1 MTTSAVFAFLHFVAV
16 FGVVATVFLEWQTM
30 SPSPSRAEALRLQ
43 RCDRWYGLSAM
54 LLVVVGLLRVYYF
67 EKGSA
72 FYFGNPFFNAK
83 MALFVLVGLVSIYPT
98 VRFIKWRAQM
108 RAGGAPMVSAGEHR
122 WILWSLRAE
131 LVLLLGA
138 AFCASLMARGIGL
151 R

>member
-1 MTTSAVFAFLHFVAV
+1 MTTSAVFAFLHFAAL
-16 FGVVATVFLEWQTM
+16 FGVVATVFLEWQTI
-30 SPSPSRAEALRLQ
+30 SAAPTRAEALRLQ

-83 MALFVLVGLVSIYPT
+83 LALFVAVGLVSIYPT

-108 RAGGAPMVSAGEHR
+108 RDGGAPKISAEEHR
-122 WILWSLRAE
+122 RILWSLRAE
-131 LVLLLGA
+131 VLMLLGA
-138 AFCASLMARGIGL
+138 AFCASMMARGIGL

>member
-43 RCDRWYGLSAM
+43 RCDRWYGLFALM
-54 LLVVVGLLRVYYF
+54 LVVVGLLRVYGF

-98 VRFIKWRAQM
+98 MRFIKWRAQT
-108 RAGGAPMVSAGEHR
+108 RQGAAPVVSATEYR
-122 WILWSLRAE
+122 RIMMSLRAE
-131 LVLLLGA
+131 LLLLLA
-138 AFCASLMARGIGL
+138 TALCASLMARGVGL
-151 R
+151 

>member
-1 MTTSAVFAFLHFVAV
+1 V
-16 FGVVATVFLEWQTM
+16 FGVVATVFLRVADDE
-30 SPSPSRAEALRLQ
+30 PVAEPGRGAAPAALRP
-43 RCDRWYGLSAM
+43 
-54 LLVVVGLLRVYYF
+54 LVRPLGPDARGGGPAARLRF

-108 RAGGAPMVSAGEHR
+108 RAGARAMVSAGEHR

-138 AFCASLMARGIGL
+138 RSAPA
-151 R
+151 